1 MPREEQIQ
9 KLTDKTMKE
18 KDVIFKCYNVGCS
31 VGELSAQF
39 INAKD
44 IIEIVPTKIGGES
57 ELKIAY
63 YDHKLRSECTFF
75 CNGIV
80 KLSL

>member
-1 MPREEQIQ
+1 
-9 KLTDKTMKE
+9 MKE
-18 KDVIFKCYNVGCS
+18 KDVIFKCYNVGEP
-31 VGELSAQF
+31 VGEFSTQF

-44 IIEIVPTKIGGES
+44 IIEIVPTKIGKES

-63 YDHKLRSECTFF
+63 YDHKLRSECSAF
-75 CNGIV
+75 CDGIV